1 MSKVAPGTTTG
12 HLAAN
17 RLHRTLGS
25 FEVLLL
31 TLSCLS
37 PVLSI
42 YGLGSDV
49 LIHAGTGAA
58 SMFAVGIAAAAVWA
72 IVYAEL
78 ASAYPYAGGDYVGV
92 AVVLGPW
99 AGFASLTLWAATS
112 GPTLGF
118 TARTVAT
125 YVAELAPSASP
136 TVVTYATLA
145 GALAI
150 ALMAVRTSAWV
161 TGIFLGIE
169 LLAVVAM
176 AAAGLWHPARS
187 LSSVVLHPVA
197 LASTGSLVPAG
208 LGALALAG
216 VSAAFATTGGNQAI
230 AFGEE
235 LDDPHRRMGNVIL
248 LAALTGAF
256 ATAIPVIAVVIG
268 AEDLRAVLGSP
279 APFSAFFASVAG
291 TAAGHALSL
300 GVVIA
305 VFNALIATIM
315 FYARLFFSM
324 GRDQIFNATANRVL
338 SRVHAVSG
346 VPRAATLAVGAFA
359 AACCLLDSHTLV
371 VFISGLTVYSLGLVS
386 VAVLVG
392 RRRGLTGQ
400 PGFWRSPLFPL
411 APVLGML
418 LAVAF
423 GVAELLDAD
432 AGRPSLL
439 LLGGLIA
446 LGLLWHHAVLQRREG
461 GWRPRTEAVP
471 APMRG

>member
-1 MSKVAPGTTTG
+1 MSQVVAEAATGDVAP
-12 HLAAN
+12 N
-17 RLHRTLGS
+17 RLHRTLGA

-42 YGLGSDV
+42 YGLGADV

-58 SMFAVGIAAAAVWA
+58 SMFAVGIAAAVVWA

-92 AVVLGPW
+92 SVVLGPW

-112 GPTLGF
+112 GPTLAF
-118 TARTVAT
+118 TARTIAT
-125 YVAELAPSASP
+125 YAAELVPAVSP
-136 TVVTYATLA
+136 MLVTFGALA
-145 GALAI
+145 AALAI
-150 ALMAVRTSAWV
+150 ALVAVRTSAWI

-176 AAAGLWHPARS
+176 AVAGFWHPARG
-187 LSSVVLHPVA
+187 LADVLLHPVA
-197 LASTGSLVPAG
+197 LTTAGLLAPAG

-235 LDDPHRRMGNVIL
+235 LDDPHRRMGNVVM
-248 LAALTGAF
+248 LAALTGAI
-256 ATAIPVIAVVIG
+256 ATAVPVIAVVIG

-279 APFSAFFASVAG
+279 APFSTFFASVAG
-291 TAAGHALSL
+291 STAGQALSL

-305 VFNALIATIM
+305 VFNALIATLM

-324 GRDQIFNATANRVL
+324 GRDQIFNAAANRVL
-338 SRVHAVSG
+338 ARVDAASG

-400 PGFWRSPLFPL
+400 PGSWRSPWFPSG
-411 APVLGML
+411 PVLGIL

-423 GVAELLDAD
+423 GIAELLDAD

-446 LGLLWHHAVLQRREG
+446 LGLVWHHLVLQRRAG

-471 APMRG
+471 GPRRD